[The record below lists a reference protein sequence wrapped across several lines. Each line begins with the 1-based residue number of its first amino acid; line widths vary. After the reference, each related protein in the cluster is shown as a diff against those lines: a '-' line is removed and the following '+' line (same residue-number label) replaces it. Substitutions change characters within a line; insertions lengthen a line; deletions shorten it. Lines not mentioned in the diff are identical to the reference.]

1 MHLKPEFS
9 PPHFLHADQNAQAMF
24 RWSATTTC
32 RSIQRPIQTCFQ
44 PVCLLHYSCRS
55 LRAVQDVL
63 DWRKNLAATHTSGQL
78 VTMTGWAEC
87 QLANSSLRFRK
98 KHAMGHPFQPFPKA
112 LEPW

>member
-9 PPHFLHADQNAQAMF
+9 PPHFLDAHENAQAMF

-44 PVCLLHYSCRS
+44 PGCLPHYCCRS

-63 DWRKNLAATHTSGQL
+63 DWRKNLAATHTFAQP
-78 VTMTGWAEC
+78 VRMTGWTEC
-87 QLANSSLRFRK
+87 SLANSSDFVESMAWGTLS
-98 KHAMGHPFQPFPKA
+98 
-112 LEPW
+112 